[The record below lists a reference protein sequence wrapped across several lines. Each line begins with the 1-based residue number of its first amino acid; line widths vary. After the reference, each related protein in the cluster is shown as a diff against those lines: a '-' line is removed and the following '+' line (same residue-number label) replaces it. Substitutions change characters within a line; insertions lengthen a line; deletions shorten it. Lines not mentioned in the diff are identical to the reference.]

1 MRGRGSYVT
10 PVCHSA
16 LWNMVFHLVRW
27 LVKSRMIRVIV
38 TTSCLCI
45 LSLRNLFAAESELIL
60 IHVVSSFLTL
70 CAVTGIYAFCHV
82 WTCGHFG
89 TSAKIPRDTSALSDL
104 RCIRDVPHS
113 DSRRT
118 ASVTSRASSC
128 SSCSSWYKFSR
139 LWHSDGDASLQHRC

>member
-1 MRGRGSYVT
+1 
-10 PVCHSA
+10 
-16 LWNMVFHLVRW
+16 
-27 LVKSRMIRVIV
+27 MIRVIV
-38 TTSCLCI
+38 TTSCLCV

-89 TSAKIPRDTSALSDL
+89 TKKVWHQYRMVPKCLETIQHQFFCWCRTVRTLAKIPQDTSALSDL